1 VAKEDKQA
9 VAYLR
14 TSSATN
20 IGEGK
25 DSDKRQRAAIE
36 AYAKAAGYEI
46 VEEFHD
52 EAVRGGDHVHDRPGF
67 AAMLLRIESNG
78 VRAIIVETANRFARD
93 ILVQETGWRFLKER
107 GIELIAADSPGA
119 FIDDT
124 PTSKMIRQL
133 LCVISEFEKASL
145 VARLA
150 GARRRKRATGA
161 KVDGRKSHAEL
172 RPDVVALAKRLARK
186 KPKGG
191 KMSLR
196 AISAALVAE
205 GHLNERG
212 RPFAA
217 KSVASMLARPTH
229 AEYMRVLSSDPQ
241 FEKAEPSGAGFV
253 NGGQKPGG

>member
-1 VAKEDKQA
+1 MAKEVKKA

-20 IGEGK
+20 VGADK
-25 DSDKRQRAAIE
+25 DSGTRQRAAIE
-36 AYAKAAGYEI
+36 AYAKAAGYDI
-46 VEEFHD
+46 VETFYD
-52 EAVRGGDHVHDRPGF
+52 EAVSGADHVHERPGF
-67 AAMLLRIESNG
+67 ARMLLRIAANG

-107 GIELIAADSPGA
+107 GIDLIAADSPAA

-133 LCVISEFEKASL
+133 LGVISEFEKASL

-150 GARRRKRATGA
+150 AARRRKRATGV

-172 RPDVVALAKRLARK
+172 RPEVVALAKQLARK

-191 KMSLR
+191 KLSLR
-196 AISAALVAE
+196 AIAAELAAR

-212 RPFAA
+212 KPFAA
-217 KSVASMLARPTH
+217 KSVASML
-229 AEYMRVLSSDPQ
+229 EL
-241 FEKAEPSGAGFV
+241 
-253 NGGQKPGG
+253 